1 MDRASRALAQ
11 DLPSNVPR
19 RYAVIADRSKVPLT
33 TLWYRDHGRPSKEE
47 KAQRQQ
53 YLTPQEEKALVSFL
67 LRQADLGCPVR
78 IKFLPSLAFRI
89 ARRRT
94 STDRAIK
101 RPNKNWAQAFERR
114 HPELKPRRVKAMD
127 WNRHDKNIYDKI
139 TDWFEVIEK
148 ELRRPDIVPQNV
160 YNMDETGIMLS
171 MQGSAKVLVSKNDRR
186 DYRGARIKR
195 TMVTAIECASAAGES
210 LKPMVIWP
218 TTNPSKQLDDVRHPW
233 MALCVLRNW
242 V

>member
-1 MDRASRALAQ
+1 MVVLS
-11 DLPSNVPR
+11 
-19 RYAVIADRSKVPLT
+19 I
-33 TLWYRDHGRPSKEE
+33 E
-47 KAQRQQ
+47 
-53 YLTPQEEKALVSFL
+53 
-67 LRQADLGCPVR
+67 
-78 IKFLPSLAFRI
+78 FLPSLAFRI

-101 RPNKNWAQAFERR
+101 PPNKNWAQAFERR

-139 TDWFEVIEK
+139 TDWFEVVEK

-171 MQGSAKVLVSKNDRR
+171 VQGSAKVLVSKNDWR

-195 TMVTAIECASAAGES
+195 TM
-210 LKPMVIWP
+210 
-218 TTNPSKQLDDVRHPW
+218 
-233 MALCVLRNW
+233 
-242 V
+242 

>member
-114 HPELKPRRVKAMD
+114 HPELKLRRVKAM
-127 WNRHDKNIYDKI
+127 
-139 TDWFEVIEK
+139 DWFEVIEK
-148 ELRRPDIVPQNV
+148 ELRRPDILPQNV

-186 DYRGARIKR
+186 DYRGARVKR

-218 TTNPSKQLDDVRHPW
+218 TTTHRSNWTTFDTPGWQC
-233 MALCVLRNW
+233 ALRNW